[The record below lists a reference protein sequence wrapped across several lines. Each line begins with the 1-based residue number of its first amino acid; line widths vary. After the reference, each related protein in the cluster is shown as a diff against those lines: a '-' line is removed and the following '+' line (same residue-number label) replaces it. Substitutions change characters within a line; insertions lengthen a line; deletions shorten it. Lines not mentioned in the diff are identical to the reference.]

1 MNNPQPEP
9 RRIIV
14 CADDFGLSQAACQ
27 SILQLG
33 AAGAINATSCAVDG
47 PYVAEHLPA
56 LRALRP
62 DLAVGLHLNLTENK
76 VFSGTR
82 PLTGW
87 IAATYL
93 RLRLDRSA
101 LRTEIA
107 RQLQRFETLFGTPP
121 DFIDG
126 HEHVHQ
132 FPVIRDLLLAELQH
146 RGNTHLWLRCTWPQR
161 YRGAKA
167 AVIGL
172 LGAKALRR
180 QLRLRGLRS
189 NSDFAGVYDLVSES
203 GYDTR
208 LRGWLAGL
216 ADGGVLMCH
225 PELPGPH
232 TSAARAAEH
241 RYLASPEWLALQE
254 ETRVCLKAPTA

>member
-1 MNNPQPEP
+1 MSTRQASDENDPPIESRDQLVRPMANGEKPRARWRIGTEHEKIVYSTRDRHAPSYDEP
-9 RRIIV
+9 
-14 CADDFGLSQAACQ
+14 G
-27 SILQLG
+27 G
-33 AAGAINATSCAVDG
+33 
-47 PYVAEHLPA
+47 
-56 LRALRP
+56 
-62 DLAVGLHLNLTENK
+62 
-76 VFSGTR
+76 
-82 PLTGW
+82 
-87 IAATYL
+87 
-93 RLRLDRSA
+93 
-101 LRTEIA
+101 
-107 RQLQRFETLFGTPP
+107 
-121 DFIDG
+121 
-126 HEHVHQ
+126 
-132 FPVIRDLLLAELQH
+132 IRDLLLAELQH

-180 QLRLRGLRS
+180 QLRLRGLHY

-241 RYLASPEWLALQE
+241 RYLASPHWLALQE